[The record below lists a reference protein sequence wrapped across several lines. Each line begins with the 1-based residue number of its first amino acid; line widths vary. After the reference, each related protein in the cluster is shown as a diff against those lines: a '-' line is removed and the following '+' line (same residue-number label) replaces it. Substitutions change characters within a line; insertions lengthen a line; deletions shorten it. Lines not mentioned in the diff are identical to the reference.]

1 MLFRSVMEYVAGG
14 SLSDELGRR
23 GPQPPQRA
31 LAWLESA
38 AGALDYAHAHG
49 VVHRDVKPANI
60 LLDGDEKIHV
70 ADFGIASAAG
80 LDSLTQTGTIL
91 GTAGYLAPEQAQGRT
106 AGPDADQ
113 YALGVVAFELL
124 TGARPFATDSPTAE
138 AAAHVSSPV
147 PSISTLGLGIPKEA
161 DAVFRR
167 VLAKNPAE
175 RFPSCAEFVAALRD
189 AYSSSAGVTRIVPA
203 APQPHRTRRPRRL
216 PFLLLGLLALALAG
230 GAIAGALIAGGG
242 SSSSAPPVTVTERG
256 TTVHETVTAQPP
268 PTTTH
273 TLATSSQSGVS
284 LANAGYA
291 KLQAGDAAGAV
302 PLLEQAAQKLQGTG
316 SLSEAYND
324 YNLAVALAQTQ
335 GCSQQVLQLLDAS
348 ESIQGHRT
356 EIDRLRASCTGHGH
370 GHGNG
375 RGNGNGNG
383 NGNGGD

>member
-1 MLFRSVMEYVAGG
+1 
-14 SLSDELGRR
+14 
-23 GPQPPQRA
+23 
-31 LAWLESA
+31 
-38 AGALDYAHAHG
+38 
-49 VVHRDVKPANI
+49 VHRDVKPANI

-106 AGPDADQ
+106 AGPEADQ

-147 PSISTLGLGIPKEA
+147 PSISSLGLGIPKEA
-161 DAVFRR
+161 DPVFRR
-167 VLAKNPAE
+167 VLAKSPVE

-189 AYSSSAGVTRIVPA
+189 AYSSSAGVTRIIPA
-203 APQPHRTRRPRRL
+203 AAPKPYRTERPRRL
-216 PFLLLGLLALALAG
+216 RLLLLGLLALALAG
-230 GAIAGALIAGGG
+230 GAIAGALIAG
-242 SSSSAPPVTVTERG
+242 SDSRSSAPPVTVTARG
-256 TTVHETVTAQPP
+256 ITVHETVTAQPP
-268 PTTTH
+268 PTSTRTPV
-273 TLATSSQSGVS
+273 TSSAGGVS
-284 LANAGYA
+284 LANAGYT
-291 KLQAGDAAGAV
+291 KLQAGDTAAAV

-348 ESIQGHRT
+348 QSIQGHRS
-356 EIDRLRASCTGHGH
+356 EIDQLRASCTGHGH
-370 GHGNG
+370 GKGHGNG
-375 RGNGNGNG
+375 NNNGNG